1 MTSPQLPT
9 FHFLTSGHQLYYSSA
24 PLPSSGFKVP
34 FVPDPIDTE
43 SRLRI
48 LILSNQKNF
57 LNEYLENFVRIPSQ
71 KILELVTKENQNN
84 RELNAF
90 FLSVLISLPEEKLEE
105 LFYDLSY
112 SFPLLFGISTEERV
126 RSIDKCVGE
135 RISQLKESSQ
145 KIHELRVD
153 IVDELKVIE
162 KKLIAVRDDIQFS
175 KLHNF
180 FKLLLKFSSMSKMA
194 PIHRQTIDSL
204 LNEVYLVFGL
214 HIQAYKK
221 EDFVT
226 LSMQALLSSLTI
238 HFRYNVSNEIKK
250 AHINK
255 NKLDRFIFEFNN
267 AWLAQYAT
275 KEFNRRLSQHLTGM
289 DLKELAPLMDRFR
302 NFGKEIP
309 QKVPLD
315 IKDYLFSFPKQ

>member
-221 EDFVT
+221 EDSVT
-226 LSMQALLSSLTI
+226 LSMQALLCSLSI
-238 HFRYNVSNEIKK
+238 HFRYNVSAEIKK
-250 AHINK
+250 AHLNNI
-255 NKLDRFIFEFNN
+255 DRFTSEFYKG
-267 AWLAQYAT
+267 WLTQYAN
-275 KEFNRRLSQHLTGM
+275 KEFNHKLSQHLIAT
-289 DLKELAPLMDRFR
+289 DFLKEHASLMENFR

-309 QKVPLD
+309 HKKPRDLE
-315 IKDYLFSFPKQ
+315 DYLAILFPKH